1 MHTSDQLLPC
11 LMSSDVDRIRVYSYM
26 LARIYPS
33 FVNGWFRA
41 RRDGTRPRRPVEGSC
56 SWSRPRAVRGM
67 LVRHMGVLSEQF
79 YGLGLGGLV
88 RGSHAVGLVCRR
100 TGTEARYT
108 GASLAALGRVYSRF
122 PIGCGCPAGQPQRAG
137 PVGWRVPRPRETSWR
152 SSCVER
158 RGGVGS
164 CYRRGS
170 PSKQGSPGRFA
181 ARLPRARSA

>member
-1 MHTSDQLLPC
+1 MGPSHGPSARSMIACTPDQLLPC
-11 LMSSDVDRIRVYSYM
+11 LMSSDVDQIRGLFLHVS
-26 LARIYPS
+26 AHVYPS

-41 RRDGTRPRRPVEGSC
+41 RRDGTRPRRPVEG

-108 GASLAALGRVYSRF
+108 GASKSLLVAYTRISRS
-122 PIGCGCPAGQPQRAG
+122 GAVAQRASRSAQGQWGGECPARGRHRGDRRA
-137 PVGWRVPRPRETSWR
+137 
-152 SSCVER
+152 
-158 RGGVGS
+158 
-164 CYRRGS
+164 
-170 PSKQGSPGRFA
+170 
-181 ARLPRARSA
+181 